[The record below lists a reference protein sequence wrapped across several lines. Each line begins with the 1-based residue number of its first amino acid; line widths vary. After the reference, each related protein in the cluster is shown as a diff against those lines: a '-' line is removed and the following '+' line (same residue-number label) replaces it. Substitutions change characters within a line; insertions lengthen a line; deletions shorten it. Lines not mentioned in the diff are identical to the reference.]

1 MFILVIGGA
10 ASGKSAYAEE
20 LILRCGEKKRTY
32 IATMEPFDAECEARI
47 AKHRILRQEK
57 QFTTIECYTDLASV
71 TLAEKGAV
79 LLECMSNLAANERYS
94 PKGAG
99 EAALTAILTGVD
111 ALLSQCEDLVVVS
124 NDVFGGGTQYAGDTL
139 AYLKLL
145 AEINRAL
152 AAKADA
158 VCEVVS
164 GVPVY
169 YKGGEWK

>member
-1 MFILVIGGA
+1 MFTLVIGGA

-47 AKHRILRQEK
+47 AKHRIMRQEK
-57 QFTTIECYTDLASV
+57 QFATIECYTDLASV
-71 TLAEKGAV
+71 RLAEKGAV

-99 EAALTAILTGVD
+99 EAALAAILTGVD

-124 NDVFGGGTQYAGDTL
+124 NDVFGGGMQYAGDTL
-139 AYLKLL
+139 GYMKLL
-145 AEINRAL
+145 ADINCAL

-164 GVPVY
+164 GMPVY
-169 YKGGEWK
+169 YKGGERK